1 MPEEIN
7 RMVTDVL
14 ADILWTP
21 TREAGENLIR
31 EGVSPEK
38 VQFVGNI
45 MIDSLEMMR
54 VKIESQRIYSDFG
67 LKVRGY
73 GVITFHRPS
82 NVDSPAALKKMCEQL
97 WKISETIPLIFPI
110 HPRTRANLQK
120 HDLLSGLEKP
130 DCFLLP
136 EPQSYVRFMNLV
148 ANCLFVITDSG
159 GIQEETT
166 HLGIPCL
173 TVRDNTERP
182 VTVTHGTNRLCKL
195 DDLIPET
202 ERILNGHTRKH
213 KTIELW
219 DGKTAERIV
228 MSLKNTFL

>member
-1 MPEEIN
+1 
-7 RMVTDVL
+7 
-14 ADILWTP
+14 
-21 TREAGENLIR
+21 
-31 EGVSPEK
+31 
-38 VQFVGNI
+38 
-45 MIDSLEMMR
+45 
-54 VKIESQRIYSDFG
+54 
-67 LKVRGY
+67 
-73 GVITFHRPS
+73 
-82 NVDSPAALKKMCEQL
+82 
-97 WKISETIPLIFPI
+97 
-110 HPRTRANLQK
+110 
-120 HDLLSGLEKP
+120 
-130 DCFLLP
+130 
-136 EPQSYVRFMNLV
+136 
-148 ANCLFVITDSG
+148 VITDSG